1 MGDGAVNAEWLS
13 PRADLIR
20 TVASR
25 LRPDGKDYGRSW
37 VIFPEKR
44 PAYYLR
50 KIIAETEKS
59 GFIPPR
65 IDSLD
70 GFVDRVHAERLGSRE
85 KPIDA
90 LDAVALLFDIHR
102 AAPDRLG
109 GGHFLS
115 ADRFFPVGTKIFR
128 DIEELALAGVRP
140 EDLRKTDLLS
150 AERVPPESRRG
161 LQFLSFFYETFF
173 EVLKREEF
181 STQATRTRDV
191 LAAMTRGLFPDIDRF
206 FVAGFFSLARLEK
219 DLVKMLGAWDGCSL
233 LLVRGKGIEDIAAEL
248 GIADGSGE
256 AKAELGP
263 GANPE
268 DWAGGDAPA
277 PLPELVF
284 IKSPDTHGQ
293 IFALNKVLED
303 KLSDPKKLNERQV
316 VVLPAAESLFPL
328 YQQTLAVLSEDDYN
342 ISMGYP
348 LGRTPIFTFFD
359 KLLELL
365 TSLDEDGRIYALH
378 YLRFVLHPYTKN
390 IYFPGEDKRADLTR
404 ILFHAIEDELTR
416 RRMKAYWS
424 LEELETDPAIWDE
437 IKTRIEGVDDPPPLE
452 ALRDHLRTIHAR
464 LLAPFL
470 RIANVGEFAEKSIGA
485 LDYIYE
491 TSTARQHYFFH
502 PYAEAFA
509 ERLDGLAR
517 SELRGIVFEE
527 RASYFSLFRKVVAA
541 GTVPFYGT
549 PLRGLQVLGFW
560 ETRGLSFDDVYLLDM
575 NEGTIPAYRRSDT
588 LLPFAARMAL
598 GLPTYADYER
608 RMAYYLDVLVRGAA
622 RVHVFFVE
630 NKDKERSRFVET
642 LLWEKQKK
650 EREPQA
656 EKFLRTVQYR
666 VALQSKAP
674 DPVAKTPDVV
684 EFLERFRY
692 SATALDTYL
701 ACPLQFYYA
710 QVLNLREKEQVQE
723 DMERKD
729 IGIFVHAILE
739 DYYGKFA
746 GRPLTEADLDVAEM
760 GRVID
765 RHFERSYGRD
775 LAGSAYLMRL
785 QIRRHLEDFLTAYQ
799 APILRALGGD
809 GESLKILSLER
820 KTQIDWEFGGRTFRL
835 VAKTDR
841 TEERGSKIFVLD
853 YKTGSPSKTPAIS
866 FKKLDPAMRETW
878 SAAIRSLQLPFYN
891 LILARS
897 LARPR
902 EEVRCRLVMLGK
914 NVLDPKIEIP
924 AYPGEDGPQQAE
936 QIAAME
942 KVIGGLLTELV
953 DPEVPFKPGD
963 DPAKTCVRCLY
974 TTLCDRKT

>member
-1 MGDGAVNAEWLS
+1 MNAEWLS

-25 LRPDGKDYGRSW
+25 LRPAGKDYGRSW
-37 VIFPEKR
+37 VIFPETR

-50 KIIAETEKS
+50 KVLAESERS
-59 GFIPPR
+59 GFVPPR

-128 DIEELALAGVRP
+128 DIEELALGGVRP
-140 EDLRKTDLLS
+140 EDLRRTDLLS
-150 AERVPPESRRG
+150 AERVPPESRRS
-161 LQFLSFFYETFF
+161 LQALSFFYESFF
-173 EVLKREEF
+173 DVLKRKGF

-191 LAAMTRGLFPDIDRF
+191 LASLRRDLFPDIDRF
-206 FVAGFFSLARLEK
+206 VVAGFFSLARLER
-219 DLVKMLGAWDGCSL
+219 DLVRMLGGWDGGSL
-233 LLVRGKGIEDIAAEL
+233 LLVRGRGIDEVAAEL
-248 GIADGSGE
+248 GIA
-256 AKAELGP
+256 
-263 GANPE
+263 PE
-268 DWAGGDAPA
+268 RDAQAADAGGGGL
-277 PLPELVF
+277 LPEIAF
-284 IKSPDTHGQ
+284 IRSPDTHGQ
-293 IFALNKVLED
+293 IFALNKILED
-303 KLSDPKKLNERQV
+303 KLRDPARLNERQV

-365 TSLDEDGRIYALH
+365 TSLDEDERFYAPH
-378 YLRFVLHPYTKN
+378 YLRLVLHPYTKN
-390 IYFPGEDKRADLTR
+390 IYFPGAAPRADLTR
-404 ILFHAIEDELTR
+404 ILFHAIEDEFTR
-416 RRMKAYWS
+416 RRMKATWS
-424 LEELETDPAIWDE
+424 LEELETDPALWDE
-437 IKTRIEGVDDPPPLE
+437 VRTRIAGVDDPPPLE
-452 ALRDHLRTIHAR
+452 ALREHLRTIHAR

-470 RIANVGEFAEKSIGA
+470 RLANVGDFARKSIAA
-485 LDYIYE
+485 LDYIYR
-491 TSTARQHYFFH
+491 TSTARRHYFFH

-527 RASYFSLFRKVVAA
+527 QASYFSLFRKAIAA

-560 ETRGLSFDDVYLLDM
+560 ETRGLTFDDVYLLDM
-575 NEGTIPAYRRSDT
+575 NEGTIPAFRRSDS
-588 LLPFAARMAL
+588 LLPFAARKAL
-598 GLPTYADYER
+598 GLPTSADYER

-630 NKDKERSRFVET
+630 NKDKERSRFVES
-642 LLWEKQKK
+642 LLWEAQK
-650 EREPQA
+650 REHEPRA
-656 EKFLRTVQYR
+656 ENFLRTVQYR
-666 VALQSKAP
+666 LALQAKAP
-674 DPVAKTPDVV
+674 APVPKTPAVI
-684 EFLERFRY
+684 EFLERFRF
-692 SATALDTYL
+692 SATALDAYL

-710 QVLNLREKEQVQE
+710 QVLGLREKEQVQE

-729 IGIFVHAILE
+729 IGTFVHAILE
-739 DYYGKFA
+739 DYFGKFI
-746 GRPLTEADLDVAEM
+746 GRPLAEADLDPAEM

-765 RHFERSYGRD
+765 RHFERSYGRA

-785 QIRRHLEDFLTAYQ
+785 QIRRHLGDFLTGYQ
-799 APILRALGGD
+799 APILRALGGA
-809 GESLKILSLER
+809 GESLKILALER
-820 KTQIDWEFGGRTFRL
+820 KTRIDWEFGRRTFRL
-835 VAKTDR
+835 TAKTDR
-841 TEERGSKIFVLD
+841 IEERGPEIFVLD
-853 YKTGSPSKTPAIS
+853 YKTGSPAKAAAVS
-866 FKKLDPAMRETW
+866 FKKLDPEVRETW
-878 SAAIRSLQLPFYN
+878 GMAIRSLQLPFYN
-891 LILARS
+891 LVLARS
-897 LARPR
+897 LDRPG
-902 EEVRCRLVMLGK
+902 EEVRCRLLMLGK

-924 AYPGEDGPQQAE
+924 AYPDEDGPRQAE
-936 QIAAME
+936 RIAALE
-942 KVIGGLLTELV
+942 GVIGGLLTEIV
-953 DPEVPFKPGD
+953 DPAAPFGPAG
-963 DPAKTCVRCLY
+963 DPAKTCPRCLY

>member
-1 MGDGAVNAEWLS
+1 VNAEWLP

-25 LRPDGKDYGRSW
+25 LRPEGKDYGRNW

-102 AAPDRLG
+102 LAPDRLG
-109 GGHFLS
+109 GSHFLS

-150 AERVPPESRRG
+150 ADRVPPESRRG
-161 LQFLSFFYETFF
+161 LQSLSYFYESFFD
-173 EVLKREEF
+173 VLKAKEY
-181 STQATRTRDV
+181 STQATRARDV
-191 LAAMTRGLFPDIDRF
+191 LAAMRRELFPDIDRF
-206 FVAGFFSLARLEK
+206 LVAGFFSLAKLEK
-219 DLVKMLGAWDGCSL
+219 DLVRMLSGWDGCSL
-233 LLVRGKGIEDIAAEL
+233 LLVRGKGIEGIAAEL
-248 GIADGSGE
+248 GAADGFGGG
-256 AKAELGP
+256 KAEPGRGTGP
-263 GANPE
+263 EDGANADDP
-268 DWAGGDAPA
+268 G
-277 PLPELVF
+277 PLPELDF

-293 IFALNKVLED
+293 IFALNKILED
-303 KLSDPKKLNERQV
+303 KLRDPKRLDEKQV

-328 YQQTLAVLSEDDYN
+328 YQQTLAMLSEDDYN

-365 TSLDEDGRIYALH
+365 TSIDDDGRLYALH
-378 YLRFVLHPYTKN
+378 YLRFVLHPYAKN
-390 IYFPGEDKRADLTR
+390 IYFPGEAQRADLTR

-424 LEELETDPAIWDE
+424 LEELETDPALWDE
-437 IKTRIEGVDDPPPLE
+437 VKTRIEGVDDPPPLE
-452 ALRDHLRTIHAR
+452 ALREHLRTIHAR

-470 RIANVGEFAEKSIGA
+470 DIANVGEFAEKAIGA
-485 LDYIYE
+485 LDYIYR
-491 TSTARQHYFFH
+491 TSTARRHYFFH

-527 RASYFSLFRKVVAA
+527 RASYFGLFRKAVAA
-541 GTVPFYGT
+541 GTVPFFGT

-560 ETRGLSFDDVYLLDM
+560 ETRGITFDDVYLLDM

-588 LLPFAARMAL
+588 LLPFAARKAL
-598 GLPTYADYER
+598 GLPTSADYER

-630 NKDKERSRFVET
+630 NRDKERSRFVEA
-642 LLWEKQKK
+642 LLWETQRK
-650 EREPQA
+650 EGEPRA
-656 EKFLRTVQYR
+656 DKFLRTVQYR

-674 DPVAKTPDVV
+674 APVPKTPDVV

-692 SATALDTYL
+692 SATALDAYL
-701 ACPLQFYYA
+701 ACPLQFYHA
-710 QVLNLREKEQVQE
+710 HVLNLREKEQVQD

-729 IGIFVHAILE
+729 IGTFVHAILE

-746 GRPLTEADLDVAEM
+746 GRPLTESDLDTAEM

-775 LAGSAYLMRL
+775 LAGSAYLMRF

-799 APILRALGGD
+799 APILRALEAA
-809 GESLKILSLER
+809 GERLVILSLER
-820 KTQIDWEFGGRTFRL
+820 KTQIDWEIGGRTFRL
-835 VAKTDR
+835 MAKTDR
-841 TEERGSKIFVLD
+841 TEERGSKVFVLD
-853 YKTGSPSKTPAIS
+853 YKTGSPSKTAS
-866 FKKLDPAMRETW
+866 VNFKKLDPAARETW
-878 SAAIRSLQLPFYN
+878 SGAIRSLQLPLYN

-902 EEVRCRLVMLGK
+902 EDVCCRLVMLGR

-924 AYPGEDGPQQAE
+924 AYPGEDGPRQGE
-936 QIAAME
+936 LAAILE
-942 KVIGGLLTELV
+942 NVIGRLLTEV
-953 DPEVPFKPGD
+953 VNPAVPFRPCD
-963 DPAKTCVRCLY
+963 EPAKTCPRCLY

>member
-1 MGDGAVNAEWLS
+1 VNAEWLP
-13 PRADLIR
+13 PRADLIG
-20 TVASR
+20 TIAAR
-25 LRPDGKDYGRSW
+25 LRPVGKDYGRNW

-50 KIIAETEKS
+50 KVIAETEKS

-70 GFVDRVHAERLGSRE
+70 GFVDRVHGERLGSRE
-85 KPIDA
+85 RPIDA

-109 GGHFLS
+109 GHHFLS

-140 EDLRKTDLLS
+140 EDLRRTDLLS
-150 AERVPPESRRG
+150 ADRVPPESRRG
-161 LQFLSFFYETFF
+161 LQSLSFFYESFF
-173 EVLKREEF
+173 DVLKRKGY

-191 LAAMTRGLFPDIDRF
+191 LAAIRRELFPDIDRF
-206 FVAGFFSLARLEK
+206 LVAGFFSLGRLERE
-219 DLVKMLGAWDGCSL
+219 LIRRMTGWDGCSL
-233 LLVRGKGIEDIAAEL
+233 LLVRGKGIEDVAAGL
-248 GIADGSGE
+248 GIADAAG
-256 AKAELGP
+256 ADDP
-263 GANPE
+263 G
-268 DWAGGDAPA
+268 
-277 PLPELVF
+277 PLPEIDF

-293 IFALNKVLED
+293 IFALNRILED
-303 KLSDPKKLNERQV
+303 KLRDPKRLDERQV

-365 TSLDEDGRIYALH
+365 TSLDDDGRVYVLH
-378 YLRFVLHPYTKN
+378 YLRFVLHPYAKN
-390 IYFPGEDKRADLTR
+390 IYFPGDEPRADLTR

-424 LEELETDPAIWDE
+424 LEELETDPALWDE
-437 IKTRIEGVDDPPPLE
+437 VKTRIEGVDDPPPLE
-452 ALRDHLRTIHAR
+452 ALREHLRAIHAR
-464 LLAPFL
+464 LLRPFL
-470 RIANVGEFAEKSIGA
+470 EIRNVGEFAEKAIGA
-485 LDYIYE
+485 LDYIYR
-491 TSTARQHYFFH
+491 TSTARRHYFFH

-527 RASYFSLFRKVVAA
+527 RASYFSLFRKAVAA
-541 GTVPFYGT
+541 GTVPFFGT

-560 ETRGLSFDDVYLLDM
+560 ETRGLTFDDVFLLDM

-588 LLPFAARMAL
+588 LLPFAARKAL
-598 GLPTYADYER
+598 GLPTSADYER

-630 NKDKERSRFVET
+630 NRDKERSRFVES
-642 LLWEKQKK
+642 LLWETQRK
-650 EREPQA
+650 EREPRA
-656 EKFLRTVQYR
+656 DRFLRTVQYR

-674 DPVAKTPDVV
+674 APVPKTPEVV
-684 EFLERFRY
+684 EFLERFRF
-692 SATALDTYL
+692 SATALDAYL
-701 ACPLQFYYA
+701 ACPLQFYHA
-710 QVLNLREKEQVQE
+710 QVLALREKEQVRD

-729 IGIFVHAILE
+729 IGTFVHAILE

-746 GRPLTEADLDVAEM
+746 GRALTEADLDIAEM

-765 RHFERSYGRD
+765 RHFDRSYGRD

-799 APILRALGGD
+799 APILRALD
-809 GESLKILSLER
+809 AAGERLVILSLER
-820 KTQIDWEFGGRTFRL
+820 KTQIDWEYGGRTFRL
-835 VAKTDR
+835 TAKTDR
-841 TEERGSKIFVLD
+841 IEERGSKIFVLD
-853 YKTGSPSKTPAIS
+853 YKTGSPPKTAS
-866 FKKLDPAMRETW
+866 VNFKKLDPAARATW
-878 SAAIRSLQLPFYN
+878 SGAIRSLQLPLYS

-897 LARPR
+897 LGQPR
-902 EEVRCRLVMLGK
+902 DDVRCRLVMLGK
-914 NVLDPKIEIP
+914 NVIDPKIEIP
-924 AYPGEDGPQQAE
+924 AYPGEDGPRQSE
-936 QIAAME
+936 LAAVLE
-942 KVIGGLLTELV
+942 SIIGSLLTEII
-953 DPEVPFKPGD
+953 DPAVPFRPCD
-963 DPAKTCVRCLY
+963 QAAPTCARCLY
-974 TTLCDRKT
+974 AALCDRKT